1 MSIAVSVIVPVY
13 NGEAFLRE
21 CLDSIARQT
30 LHDIEILCV
39 DDGSRDGSAAILGE
53 YAEKDPRFRFLPQEN
68 QGVSAARNRAMAL
81 ARGDFLA
88 FMDCDDF
95 YPADDVLEKLHSA
108 SVANEADI
116 AGGSLGELYPD
127 GHAVSEFS
135 GKRAPLRFGKA
146 GWIDFVD
153 FPFEYAFQRF
163 LFRRSLIVENKLEY
177 PPYRTYEDP
186 VFLVR
191 ALIAAKRFYAIPDP
205 VYMYRQRGTARTYT
219 PEAVRDL
226 VSGGL
231 DILRAAEE
239 AGLAELRR
247 KYAEDF
253 FGDFS
258 EGDESATGNLCV
270 RRMLDGDIPLAKQ
283 LLSASDVLGGKLIA
297 PLARIL
303 GTADAR
309 ITPDFFD
316 SPGWSG
322 ACARFRRMRKIR
334 GFFRC
339 LRENGLLYTVRRALK
354 RR

>member
-1 MSIAVSVIVPVY
+1 MSVKVSVVVPVY

-21 CLDSIARQT
+21 CLDSIAVQT

-39 DDGSRDGSAAILGE
+39 DDGSSDGSAALLKE
-53 YAEKDPRFRFLPQEN
+53 YAEKDARFRFLPQEN
-68 QGVSAARNRAMAL
+68 RGVSAARNRAMAQ
-81 ARGDFLA
+81 AQGDFLA
-88 FMDCDDF
+88 FMDCDDR
-95 YPADDVLEKLHSA
+95 YPDAAALEKLHSA
-108 SVANEADI
+108 AVRNHADI
-116 AGGSLGELYPD
+116 CGGSLCEIHPD
-127 GHAVSEFS
+127 GHVVSEFS
-135 GKRAPLRFGKA
+135 GRRAPLRFREA
-146 GWIDFVD
+146 GWIGFEDL
-153 FPFEYAFQRF
+153 PFEYAFQRF
-163 LFRRSLIVENKLEY
+163 LFRRPFLLENKLEY

-191 ALIAAKRFYAIPDP
+191 AMIAAKRFYAIPDP
-205 VYMYRQRGTARTYT
+205 VYLYRQRGTARVYG
-219 PEAVRDL
+219 PDAVRDL

-231 DILRAAEE
+231 DILRAAND

-258 EGDESATGNLCV
+258 EGDESAAGNLCV

-316 SPGWSG
+316 SPSWSG